1 MFPNSKR
8 CPCLPLWRIHA
19 CMAFLMDLRV
29 ASSLRMPRLCLRMS
43 WLAQAAGPLFQQ
55 KNCFR
60 TSFSCHMGSLGY
72 AKCHWCKTEGWN
84 FYIPDNIGGPLCG
97 KCLRGDDPTDQKENP
112 TDMKANVHSAA
123 AEDRVQHRGTES
135 TWYWTKQSNDQTGST
150 GRNLTPLTRSG
161 PYTIDHVG
169 NRGAAADPRDLSTGA
184 NLETY
189 PRDSPYRLKH
199 SAATDN
205 RMPHHWTP
213 GTLHTRRSN
222 HRTRSTG
229 TNLTPSTRSEPYL
242 TDLAPDARS
251 GSDLSTGANKHS
263 AATDNRMPHH
273 WTRGTLH
280 TRRSNDRTRS
290 TGTNLTPSTRSEPYR
305 TDLAPDAKHQTWP
318 QASDD
323 QAKKMEEQKHQE
335 SYNFK
340 RAKLDLQKT
349 MRKVEAEYRTCWR
362 CGHPITQV
370 WWTTLLVPE
379 AVLSRRPTCSRFC
392 LLEYCSTIE
401 NNWLLEVSLDKDR
414 MTSQL
419 DKLQKELLLQSTSPP
434 EQLRNVA
441 TDTAPP
447 ESASRT

>member
-84 FYIPDNIGGPLCG
+84 FYIPDNVGGPLCG

-205 RMPHHWTP
+205 RMPHHWT
-213 GTLHTRRSN
+213 
-222 HRTRSTG
+222 
-229 TNLTPSTRSEPYL
+229 
-242 TDLAPDARS
+242 
-251 GSDLSTGANKHS
+251 
-263 AATDNRMPHH
+263 
-273 WTRGTLH
+273 RGTLH

-305 TDLAPDAKHQTWP
+305 TDLAPDAKHQ
-318 QASDD
+318 
-323 QAKKMEEQKHQE
+323 MENE
-335 SYNFK
+335 
-340 RAKLDLQKT
+340 
-349 MRKVEAEYRTCWR
+349 KVEAEYRTCWR
-362 CGHPITQV
+362 EKLKQKTMRKV
-370 WWTTLLVPE
+370 E
-379 AVLSRRPTCSRFC
+379 
-392 LLEYCSTIE
+392 E
-401 NNWLLEVSLDKDR
+401 
-414 MTSQL
+414 
-419 DKLQKELLLQSTSPP
+419 LQKELLLQSTSPP
-434 EQLRNVA
+434 EQPRNVA

>member
-84 FYIPDNIGGPLCG
+84 FYIPDNVGGPLCG

-205 RMPHHWTP
+205 RMPHHWT
-213 GTLHTRRSN
+213 
-222 HRTRSTG
+222 
-229 TNLTPSTRSEPYL
+229 
-242 TDLAPDARS
+242 
-251 GSDLSTGANKHS
+251 
-263 AATDNRMPHH
+263 
-273 WTRGTLH
+273 RGTLH

-290 TGTNLTPSTRSEPYR
+290 TGTNLTPSTRSEPYP

-323 QAKKMEEQKHQE
+323 RAKKMEEQKHQE
-335 SYNFK
+335 SDDFK
-340 RAKLDLQKT
+340 RAKLDLQNT

>member
-84 FYIPDNIGGPLCG
+84 FYIPDNVGGPLCG

-205 RMPHHWTP
+205 RMPHHWT
-213 GTLHTRRSN
+213 
-222 HRTRSTG
+222 
-229 TNLTPSTRSEPYL
+229 
-242 TDLAPDARS
+242 
-251 GSDLSTGANKHS
+251 
-263 AATDNRMPHH
+263 
-273 WTRGTLH
+273 RGTLH

-290 TGTNLTPSTRSEPYR
+290 TGTNLTPSTRSEPYP

-318 QASDD
+318 RASDD

-340 RAKLDLQKT
+340 RAKLDLQNT
-349 MRKVEAEYRTCWR
+349 MRKAEAEYRTCWR

-370 WWTTLLVPE
+370 WWTTLLVSE
-379 AVLSRRPTCSRFC
+379 AVLSRRPTCSSFC
-392 LLEYCSTIE
+392 LLEYCSTIG

-414 MTSQL
+414 MMCQL
-419 DKLQKELLLQSTSPP
+419 DKLQKELLPP
-434 EQLRNVA
+434 A
-441 TDTAPP
+441 T
-447 ESASRT
+447 

>member
-84 FYIPDNIGGPLCG
+84 FYIPDNVGGPLCG

-229 TNLTPSTRSEPYL
+229 TNLTPSTRSEPY
-242 TDLAPDARS
+242 
-251 GSDLSTGANKHS
+251 
-263 AATDNRMPHH
+263 
-273 WTRGTLH
+273 
-280 TRRSNDRTRS
+280 
-290 TGTNLTPSTRSEPYR
+290 R

-323 QAKKMEEQKHQE
+323 RAKKMEEQKHQE
-335 SYNFK
+335 SDDFK

-362 CGHPITQV
+362 EKLKQKTMRKV
-370 WWTTLLVPE
+370 E
-379 AVLSRRPTCSRFC
+379 
-392 LLEYCSTIE
+392 E
-401 NNWLLEVSLDKDR
+401 
-414 MTSQL
+414 
-419 DKLQKELLLQSTSPP
+419 LQKELLLQSTSPP
-434 EQLRNVA
+434 EQPRNVA

>member
-84 FYIPDNIGGPLCG
+84 FYIPDNVGGPLCG

-229 TNLTPSTRSEPYL
+229 TNLTPSTRSEPY
-242 TDLAPDARS
+242 
-251 GSDLSTGANKHS
+251 
-263 AATDNRMPHH
+263 
-273 WTRGTLH
+273 
-280 TRRSNDRTRS
+280 
-290 TGTNLTPSTRSEPYR
+290 R

-323 QAKKMEEQKHQE
+323 RAKKMEEQKHQE
-335 SYNFK
+335 SDDFK

-434 EQLRNVA
+434 EQPRNVA

>member
-84 FYIPDNIGGPLCG
+84 FYIPDNVGGPLCG

-205 RMPHHWTP
+205 RMPHHWT
-213 GTLHTRRSN
+213 
-222 HRTRSTG
+222 
-229 TNLTPSTRSEPYL
+229 
-242 TDLAPDARS
+242 
-251 GSDLSTGANKHS
+251 
-263 AATDNRMPHH
+263 
-273 WTRGTLH
+273 RGTLH

-323 QAKKMEEQKHQE
+323 RAKKMEEQKHQE
-335 SYNFK
+335 SDDFK

-434 EQLRNVA
+434 EQPRNVA

>member
-1 MFPNSKR
+1 M
-8 CPCLPLWRIHA
+8 HA
-19 CMAFLMDLRV
+19 WPFRWTCV
-29 ASSLRMPRLCLRMS
+29 WHHLCKCHGYVCQCHD
-43 WLAQAAGPLFQQ
+43 WLKQ
-55 KNCFR
+55 R
-60 TSFSCHMGSLGY
+60 DMMGSLGY

-84 FYIPDNIGGPLCG
+84 FYIPDDVGGPLCG
-97 KCLRGDDPTDQKENP
+97 KCLLEEWEDKSTE
-112 TDMKANVHSAA
+112 HSAA
-123 AEDRVQHRGTES
+123 AEDRMQHRWTES
-135 TWYWTKQSNDQTGST
+135 TDYTRQSNHRTGST
-150 GRNLTPLTRSG
+150 GRNLTPPTRSE
-161 PYTIDHVG
+161 PYPTDHVG
-169 NRGAAADPRDLSTGA
+169 NRRAVADPSDLSTGA
-184 NLETY
+184 N
-189 PRDSPYRLKH
+189 KH
-199 SAATDN
+199 IAATAN
-205 RMPHHWTP
+205 RMPHQWTQ
-213 GTLHTRRSN
+213 GTLNTRQSN
-222 HRTRSTG
+222 GRTRSIG
-229 TNLTPSTRSEPYL
+229 RNFTPSTRSEPYP

-323 QAKKMEEQKHQE
+323 RAKKMEEQKHQE
-335 SYNFK
+335 SDDFK

-379 AVLSRRPTCSRFC
+379 AVLSRRPTCSSFC
-392 LLEYCSTIE
+392 LLEYCSTIG

-414 MTSQL
+414 MMCQL
-419 DKLQKELLLQSTSPP
+419 DKLQKELLPP
-434 EQLRNVA
+434 A
-441 TDTAPP
+441 T
-447 ESASRT
+447 

>member
-84 FYIPDNIGGPLCG
+84 FYIPDNVGGPLCG

-222 HRTRSTG
+222 
-229 TNLTPSTRSEPYL
+229 
-242 TDLAPDARS
+242 
-251 GSDLSTGANKHS
+251 
-263 AATDNRMPHH
+263 
-273 WTRGTLH
+273 
-280 TRRSNDRTRS
+280 DRTRS
-290 TGTNLTPSTRSEPYR
+290 TGTNLTPSTRSEPYP

-323 QAKKMEEQKHQE
+323 RAKKMEEQKHQE
-335 SYNFK
+335 SDDFK

>member
-84 FYIPDNIGGPLCG
+84 FYIPDNVGGPLCG

-189 PRDSPYRLKH
+189 PRDLSYRL
-199 SAATDN
+199 
-205 RMPHHWTP
+205 
-213 GTLHTRRSN
+213 
-222 HRTRSTG
+222 
-229 TNLTPSTRSEPYL
+229 E
-242 TDLAPDARS
+242 
-251 GSDLSTGANKHS
+251 HS

-323 QAKKMEEQKHQE
+323 RAKKMEEQKHQE
-335 SYNFK
+335 SDDFK
-340 RAKLDLQKT
+340 RAKLDLQNT

>member
-84 FYIPDNIGGPLCG
+84 FYIPDNVGGPLCG

-229 TNLTPSTRSEPYL
+229 TNLTPSTRSEPYR
-242 TDLAPDARS
+242 A
-251 GSDLSTGANKHS
+251 
-263 AATDNRMPHH
+263 
-273 WTRGTLH
+273 
-280 TRRSNDRTRS
+280 
-290 TGTNLTPSTRSEPYR
+290 
-305 TDLAPDAKHQTWP
+305 DLAPDAKHQTWP

-323 QAKKMEEQKHQE
+323 RAKKMEEQKHQE
-335 SYNFK
+335 SDDFK

>member
-84 FYIPDNIGGPLCG
+84 FYIPDNVGGPLCG

-229 TNLTPSTRSEPYL
+229 TNLTPSTRSEPY
-242 TDLAPDARS
+242 P
-251 GSDLSTGANKHS
+251 
-263 AATDNRMPHH
+263 
-273 WTRGTLH
+273 
-280 TRRSNDRTRS
+280 
-290 TGTNLTPSTRSEPYR
+290 

-323 QAKKMEEQKHQE
+323 RAKKMEEQKHQE
-335 SYNFK
+335 SDDFK

>member
-84 FYIPDNIGGPLCG
+84 FYIPDNVGGPLCG

-229 TNLTPSTRSEPYL
+229 TNLTPSTRSEPY
-242 TDLAPDARS
+242 P
-251 GSDLSTGANKHS
+251 
-263 AATDNRMPHH
+263 
-273 WTRGTLH
+273 
-280 TRRSNDRTRS
+280 
-290 TGTNLTPSTRSEPYR
+290 

-323 QAKKMEEQKHQE
+323 RAKKMEEQKHRWRNRAKKMEDQME
-335 SYNFK
+335 SDDFK

-349 MRKVEAEYRTCWR
+349 VRKVEAEYRTCWR
-362 CGHPITQV
+362 CGHPITRV

-434 EQLRNVA
+434 EQPRNVA